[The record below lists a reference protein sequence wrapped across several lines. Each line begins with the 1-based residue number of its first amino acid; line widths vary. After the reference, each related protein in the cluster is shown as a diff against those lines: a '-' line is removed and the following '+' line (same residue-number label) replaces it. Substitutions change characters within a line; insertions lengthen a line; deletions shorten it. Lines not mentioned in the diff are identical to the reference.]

1 MPLNIVKDANE
12 FHPHMAVCSMTI
24 NDGSANKHNLPV
36 IQKSKI
42 KSDKEIALLK
52 MLKSDTPEVLAKA
65 SVSNDRRMLEA
76 VLKDKFASAET
87 YTWIWL
93 RDFDPETQKAVFEM
107 DDKSYAIGYSK
118 ADNGLIELAEDM
130 EEVIHHD
137 VYTTASENSLILK
150 GNALEEQKD
159 SENDSEEQEI
169 EEEGI
174 SPASE
179 DNPEN
184 NDNEDDMSDK
194 KDAPVEF
201 TKAQQDQIAELLK
214 AERLAVQQEI
224 EAAALLKSTTE
235 ALEAQEFVAQE
246 DVETFAKGLVANQ
259 ELATIVLKSL
269 NSAKEA
275 LTAKDEEIAEIKKEF
290 ATQEQVTE
298 EAEVVIEK
306 GNVTETLAAQMAKL
320 KNK

>member
-65 SVSNDRRMLEA
+65 SVSNDKRMLEA
-76 VLKDKFASAET
+76 VLKDKFASAEK

-118 ADNGLIELAEDM
+118 ADNGLIELSEDM

-169 EEEGI
+169 EEEDI

-179 DNPEN
+179 DNPKN

-235 ALEAQEFVAQE
+235 ALEAQEFVAKE

-275 LTAKDEEIAEIKKEF
+275 LTAKDAEIAEIKKEF

-320 KNK
+320 KTK

>member
-65 SVSNDRRMLEA
+65 SVSNDKRMLEA
-76 VLKDKFASAET
+76 VLKDKFASAEK

-118 ADNGLIELAEDM
+118 ADNGLIELSEDM

-169 EEEGI
+169 EEEDI

-179 DNPEN
+179 DNPKN

-235 ALEAQEFVAQE
+235 ALEAQEFVAKE

-275 LTAKDEEIAEIKKEF
+275 LTAKDAEIAEIKKEF

-306 GNVTETLAAQMAKL
+306 GNVTETLTAQMAKL
-320 KNK
+320 KTK